1 MEKKIVDGHMTVT
14 AGVGKFVST
23 PDRAVF
29 GKTLSLGCDITA
41 ADIIEDDEDTFP
53 KPEDAPEFET
63 ETAEIDAK

>member
-1 MEKKIVDGHMTVT
+1 MKKKIVDGHMTVT

-23 PDRAVF
+23 PDRAVY
-29 GKTLSLGCDITA
+29 GKTLSLGVGITA

-63 ETAEIDAK
+63 GIDEIDAI

>member
-1 MEKKIVDGHMTVT
+1 MTVT

-53 KPEDAPEFET
+53 KPEET
-63 ETAEIDAK
+63 EETDDIC